1 MQTIEIKNKKWTVG
15 LEWEILP
22 GEASFKEEAKEIA
35 EKTSSNFGVV
45 IEPASRA
52 IIGSQEVPYIYF

>member
-35 EKTSSNFGVV
+35 DK
-45 IEPASRA
+45 
-52 IIGSQEVPYIYF
+52 IIDKLQSFSK